1 MALTTT
7 TMRTVRRHLSWLDH
21 CGKASEEL
29 QGPSSVCREGNG
41 AFNALVENCLQDN
54 TKFFNKID
62 QNPNFDFLLLPSSI
76 KGTPNVFHCDFLFE
90 DATEEEAILIGVNGM
105 RFNSPWKVISMRH
118 LTSPLRRPAQ
128 QKSVLSF
135 LTLQSLLVC
144 PTIAPPLTL
153 RSESLLKTNW
163 QNT

>member
-76 KGTPNVFHCDFLFE
+76 KGTLNVFHCDFLFE
-90 DATEEEAILIGVNGM
+90 DAGRGGNLNRCQWNAVQLSLEGHFDETFDFSIKETCAEEACALFSDPPEPHRLLI
-105 RFNSPWKVISMRH
+105 S
-118 LTSPLRRPAQ
+118 RRVH
-128 QKSVLSF
+128 K
-135 LTLQSLLVC
+135 
-144 PTIAPPLTL
+144 PP
-153 RSESLLKTNW
+153 RGRRWN
-163 QNT
+163 